1 VESLRAIPWI
11 FAWAQTRLVLPAWLG
26 VMRAIMRSYETQHVT
41 IDEMVE
47 QWPFFQSRLSML
59 DMVFAKAD
67 ISIAKAYDDSL
78 VDAELKHFGESLR
91 NELQQSRTDLLH
103 ITHKNN
109 LMQDDPQGL
118 NSMHI
123 RADYLQPLHYLQIE
137 LLKRTRQV
145 DDAHEISA
153 IEKAMMVTITGIAIG
168 MRNTG

>member
-1 VESLRAIPWI
+1 MESLRAIPWI

-78 VDAELKHFGESLR
+78 VDRCVMNCSKVELIYCISL
-91 NELQQSRTDLLH
+91 TK
-103 ITHKNN
+103 T
-109 LMQDDPQGL
+109 
-118 NSMHI
+118 
-123 RADYLQPLHYLQIE
+123 
-137 LLKRTRQV
+137 T
-145 DDAHEISA
+145 
-153 IEKAMMVTITGIAIG
+153 
-168 MRNTG
+168 

>member
-1 VESLRAIPWI
+1 MKTYKKDPN
-11 FAWAQTRLVLPAWLG
+11 
-26 VMRAIMRSYETQHVT
+26 T
-41 IDEMVE
+41 IDEMIA

-67 ISIAKAYDDSL
+67 INIAKAYDDAL
-78 VDAELKHFGESLR
+78 VEDELKHFGESLR
-91 NELQQSRTDLLH
+91 HELQQSRADLLD

-137 LLKRTRQV
+137 LLKRTRQHGE
-145 DDAHEISA
+145 DTDLSA